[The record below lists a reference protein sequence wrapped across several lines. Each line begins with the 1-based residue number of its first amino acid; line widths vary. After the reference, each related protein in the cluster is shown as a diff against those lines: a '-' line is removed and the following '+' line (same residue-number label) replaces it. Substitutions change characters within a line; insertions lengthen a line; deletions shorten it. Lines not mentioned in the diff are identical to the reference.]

1 MRSERYART
10 RMEAAISCKFH
21 CKRLAECWR
30 DWWPSADLGGM
41 AADIEERLAAATAA
55 WSLKDLD
62 PLDGGVVACTCAA
75 VRDGRPVVLKLN
87 PRGHR
92 DDAQLAAEGDA
103 LAFWR
108 PTGAAVELLDRRDG
122 GFTLLLERLHPGHT
136 LDDTHPTPESRLTE
150 LGRLAARLHR
160 AGPPPP
166 SFVHVGDFV
175 PDWELPNGDEE
186 VLVHLDLH
194 GGNAL
199 RAGGGWKVIDPKGV
213 RADRHAD
220 VWALIDPFMLESLPA
235 SAEDPRATVERWI
248 EVYAEAAGMDPV
260 RAREWTRIR
269 ARAELAESGGWP
281 GLRRL
286 ADALA

>member
-1 MRSERYART
+1 
-10 RMEAAISCKFH
+10 MEAAISCKFH
-21 CKRLAECWR
+21 CKRLAEYWR
-30 DWWPSADLGGM
+30 DWWPSADLGRM

-55 WSLKDLD
+55 WSLKNLD
-62 PLDGGVVACTCAA
+62 PLDGGVVAFTCAA

-108 PTGAAVELLDRRDG
+108 PTRAAVELLDRRDG

-166 SFVHVGDFV
+166 SFVHVRDFA

-269 ARAELAESGGWP
+269 ARAERAESGGWP